1 MALLTWT
8 KRVLVALLL
17 IVLLLAASIYFL
29 LRGSLPVLDGTQT
42 LQGLSQPVQI
52 SRDGNGTVTLTA
64 GNDADAA
71 RALGYVHAQE
81 RYFEMDL
88 LRRSAAGELSAL
100 FGEMAVEKDKS
111 IRIHR
116 LRARIRNHFA
126 QMAGKDGTVLQAYA
140 DGVNAGLADL
150 SVRPWPYLLLN
161 TKPEA
166 WQPEDSF
173 LVGYAMF
180 FDLQDESNE
189 REFKLWQLKGALP
202 DPIYRL
208 LTETQSQ
215 WDAPLFGEPKN
226 AMRIPDADQIN
237 LNSMSAPQLA
247 FQPNRQAESV
257 GSNNFAVAG
266 SLTRDGRAIVA
277 DDMHLGLRAPN
288 IWFRARL
295 LTGSDSDV
303 SGFTL
308 PGIPS
313 VIVGSNRHV
322 AWGFTNSYGDFT
334 DFFIVRWADAN
345 RNSYINAEGKA
356 VPVRRF
362 QERIAVKGGKAVMLD
377 VSETE
382 WGPVTREVDKR
393 VSLALRWV
401 AQEPGALNLGLNG
414 VTRSRSLDEALL
426 AAEST
431 GIPGQNLVIGDKNG
445 RIAWRLT
452 AQMPKRVGNCDKRM
466 PMDPTA
472 GCTWNGWLPGAEN
485 PKLVD
490 PPIARLW
497 TANGRVVD
505 GPWLNLVGNAG
516 YAFGARG
523 TAIRENLLAKKQFT
537 EKDLLAIQ
545 TDGRAPFLESWWQK
559 LDDAAKEAAADS
571 ALRALRDADPSWDG
585 GANVDSVSYRITR
598 AWRLEVSNRIEE
610 MLLAPAIER
619 LGREATKPGP
629 NGFDYE
635 APGFTGFEDVAWAL
649 LEDQPKHLLTRDY
662 KDWNDLLEQSAKTV
676 RAKIGE
682 QGPLKYRTWGERNT
696 AAICH
701 PLAAALPAFAK
712 SALCMPPD
720 QLAGDA
726 DMALVVSP
734 NFGASQRM
742 VVAPGHEEDGII
754 HMPGGQSGHL
764 LSPFWGAGHS
774 DWVKHKPTPF
784 LPGKTEYT
792 LALKPADR

>member
-1 MALLTWT
+1 
-8 KRVLVALLL
+8 
-17 IVLLLAASIYFL
+17 
-29 LRGSLPVLDGTQT
+29 
-42 LQGLSQPVQI
+42 
-52 SRDGNGTVTLTA
+52 
-64 GNDADAA
+64 
-71 RALGYVHAQE
+71 
-81 RYFEMDL
+81 
-88 LRRSAAGELSAL
+88 
-100 FGEMAVEKDKS
+100 
-111 IRIHR
+111 
-116 LRARIRNHFA
+116 
-126 QMAGKDGTVLQAYA
+126 
-140 DGVNAGLADL
+140 
-150 SVRPWPYLLLN
+150 
-161 TKPEA
+161 
-166 WQPEDSF
+166 
-173 LVGYAMF
+173 
-180 FDLQDESNE
+180 
-189 REFKLWQLKGALP
+189 
-202 DPIYRL
+202 
-208 LTETQSQ
+208 
-215 WDAPLFGEPKN
+215 
-226 AMRIPDADQIN
+226 
-237 LNSMSAPQLA
+237 
-247 FQPNRQAESV
+247 
-257 GSNNFAVAG
+257 VAG

-497 TANGRVVD
+497 TANGRVVE

-523 TAIRENLLAKKQFT
+523 TAIRENLLAKKRFT

-545 TDGRAPFLESWWQK
+545 TDHRAPFLERWWQK
-559 LDDAAKEAAADS
+559 LDAAAGNSAADS

-635 APGFTGFEDVAWAL
+635 APGFTGFEEVAWAL

-676 RAKIGE
+676 RAKLGE

>member
-1 MALLTWT
+1 MAVLTWT
-8 KRVLVALLL
+8 KRALIALLL
-17 IVLLLAASIYFL
+17 IVIVLAASAYLL
-29 LRGSLPVLDGTQT
+29 LRGSLPQLEGSQKLPD
-42 LQGLSQPVQI
+42 LSQAVEI
-52 SRDGNGTVTLTA
+52 SRDGNGTVTVKA
-64 GNDADAA
+64 ANEADMA

-100 FGEMAVEKDKS
+100 FGAMAVEKDKS

-116 LRARIRNHFA
+116 LRARIRQHYT
-126 QMAGKDGTVLQAYA
+126 QMAGSDAGVLQAYA

-161 TKPEA
+161 TQPEA
-166 WQPEDSF
+166 WKPEDSF

-202 DPIYRL
+202 GPIYTL

-215 WDAPLFGEPKN
+215 WDAPLFGEPKI
-226 AMRIPDADQIN
+226 AMSIPDADQIN
-237 LNSMSAPQLA
+237 LNAMTAPQLA
-247 FQPNRQAESV
+247 FLPNRQAEAV

-266 SLTRDGRAIVA
+266 SLTVDGRAIVA

-295 LTGSDSDV
+295 LTGADSDV

-334 DFFIVRWADAN
+334 DFFLVRWADAA
-345 RNSYINAEGKA
+345 RSSYFNAEGKA
-356 VPVRRF
+356 VPVRRV
-362 QERIAVKGGKAVMLD
+362 QERIAVKGGAPVSLD
-377 VSETE
+377 IVETE

-401 AQEPGALNLGLNG
+401 AQEPGALNLGLNQ
-414 VTRSRSLDEALL
+414 VTRSRSLDEALR

-452 AQMPKRVGNCDKRM
+452 AQLPKRIGNCDKRT
-466 PMDPTA
+466 PMDASA
-472 GCTWNGWLPGAEN
+472 GCNWDGWLPGSEN

-505 GPWLNLVGNAG
+505 GAWLDLVGNAG

-545 TDGRAPFLESWWQK
+545 TDARAPFLQRWWRKLES
-559 LDDAAKEAAADS
+559 AAADAAPGS
-571 ALRALRDADPSWDG
+571 ALKALRDADPSWDG
-585 GANVDSVSYRITR
+585 GAKVDSVSYRITR

-662 KDWNDLLEQSAKTV
+662 KDWDDLLEQAAETV
-676 RAKIGE
+676 QIKLSE
-682 QGPLKYRTWGERNT
+682 QGALKDRTWGERNT

-712 SALCMPPD
+712 STLCMPPD
-720 QLAGDA
+720 QLEGDA

-742 VVAPGHEEDGII
+742 VVSPGREQDGII
-754 HMPGGQSGHL
+754 HMPGGQSGHP
-764 LSPFWGAGHS
+764 LSPFWGAGHA
-774 DWVKHKPTPF
+774 DWVQHKPTPF
-784 LPGKTEYT
+784 LPGKTEFS
-792 LALKPADR
+792 LLLKPK